1 MAEETNLDVNDNKS
15 LDTIKD
21 SNINNFSDDVIE
33 SSKTS
38 IVLVDF
44 WAPWCQPCKQLTPL
58 LEKITHQSSTNQ

>member
-21 SNINNFSDDVIE
+21 SNINNFSNDVIE

-44 WAPWCQPCKQLTPL
+44 WAP
-58 LEKITHQSSTNQ
+58 